1 VRTVLNNPPTGNR
14 WQVLDQTGEDMDLSI
29 EEVRRE
35 RREEIREETLDR
47 ERNRE
52 QDDMVGELR
61 RVSQPGTSV
70 RVERT
75 TEGGS
80 QATGDDNRAQ
90 SGTDKDGD
98 RGMAARKR
106 NLQERSP
113 GQHEDTR
120 ANRPRLDEFDIGK
133 VFEELDRKLRIGM
146 GELVDN
152 APEDYKDT
160 LRKGLDVMLEGMKS
174 VMNGTSDCVAEER
187 KCREAEGIRIE
198 DRMEKLDEK
207 IDDLKRMSENFAEE
221 KLKEH
226 IRASEREMEERVR
239 HAGSCLKLLDLDFG
253 KITDDRLWMV
263 RSVIRWLK
271 DDIHPQNVDR
281 YERIMRRT
289 RVQILGRS
297 TVAVSGKGGGGGTIY
312 TVPVLLECQGKSD
325 AVDLDQ
331 ILKDAGYFSTFH
343 WPVEMLEF
351 VKEARQEMRK
361 VGYEERTHYIRIRPE
376 VKGGEVQIR
385 ADVKEKNG
393 GRWHVKAFWQCPP
406 ADRELWRFI
415 TDISLPRLVGR
426 RD

>member
-1 VRTVLNNPPTGNR
+1 
-14 WQVLDQTGEDMDLSI
+14 
-29 EEVRRE
+29 
-35 RREEIREETLDR
+35 
-47 ERNRE
+47 
-52 QDDMVGELR
+52 
-61 RVSQPGTSV
+61 
-70 RVERT
+70 
-75 TEGGS
+75 
-80 QATGDDNRAQ
+80 
-90 SGTDKDGD
+90 
-98 RGMAARKR
+98 
-106 NLQERSP
+106 
-113 GQHEDTR
+113 
-120 ANRPRLDEFDIGK
+120 
-133 VFEELDRKLRIGM
+133 
-146 GELVDN
+146 
-152 APEDYKDT
+152 
-160 LRKGLDVMLEGMKS
+160 
-174 VMNGTSDCVAEER
+174 
-187 KCREAEGIRIE
+187 
-198 DRMEKLDEK
+198 
-207 IDDLKRMSENFAEE
+207 
-221 KLKEH
+221 
-226 IRASEREMEERVR
+226 
-239 HAGSCLKLLDLDFG
+239 
-253 KITDDRLWMV
+253 
-263 RSVIRWLK
+263 
-271 DDIHPQNVDR
+271 
-281 YERIMRRT
+281 MRRT